1 MISALRFALRNA
13 EVSVGGRADGRTTGT
28 ARTLSIL
35 SLKRLSR
42 DIMGG
47 ECKQKRARRSG
58 GRSSGGN
65 QLRNC
70 WSQAVLTGP
79 RAIYQINRG
88 GSDSR
93 RVMGPSAASICQE
106 GHQVSASAGRKRGG
120 GQQRVSRM
128 RLGGHTHVGHVISK
142 PAVDRTIPEYCCCT
156 GRTVPSVAAAPGKMQ
171 TSAQRRQRR
180 LRRRPRLVAKSPA
193 PFLATSIS
201 SSAQF
206 PRGCYV
212 SEMRTEM

>member
-1 MISALRFALRNA
+1 M
-13 EVSVGGRADGRTTGT
+13 DGRMLERR

-35 SLKRLSR
+35 SLGRLSR
-42 DIMGG
+42 DIMAG
-47 ECKQKRARRSG
+47 ECKQKRPSG

-106 GHQVSASAGRKRGG
+106 GDQVSASADGRSARATGG
-120 GQQRVSRM
+120 ATCVAHETRKA
-128 RLGGHTHVGHVISK
+128 HTHAGHAISK

-156 GRTVPSVAAAPGKMQ
+156 GCATPSVAAAPGKMQ
-171 TSAQRRQRR
+171 TSA
-180 LRRRPRLVAKSPA
+180 RRR
-193 PFLATSIS
+193 
-201 SSAQF
+201 
-206 PRGCYV
+206 
-212 SEMRTEM
+212 